1 MIKKRNTGLKDIH
14 GNYIY
19 ERDTVLF
26 TFFYY
31 ADVEIETQKEGKIL
45 YRRGKPYF
53 YDGHEYFLSD
63 LNFDSESQI
72 EIIRRARK

>member
-1 MIKKRNTGLKDIH
+1 MKRCTGLKDIH
-14 GNYIY
+14 GNLIY
-19 ERDTVLF
+19 EGDTVLF

-31 ADVEIETQKEGKIL
+31 GEYEIEDRKRGKIL

-63 LNFDSESQI
+63 LYFDSESDI
-72 EIIRRARK
+72 EVIQPEEATQ